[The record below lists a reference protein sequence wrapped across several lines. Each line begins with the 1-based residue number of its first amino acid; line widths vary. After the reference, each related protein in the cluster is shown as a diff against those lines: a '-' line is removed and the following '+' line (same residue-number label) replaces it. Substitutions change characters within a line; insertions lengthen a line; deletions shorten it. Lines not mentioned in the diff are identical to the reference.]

1 MEWMKQALHLA
12 EIGRPTCPPNPMVGC
27 LIIKNNQVIGQGHH
41 QITGGPHAEIIALE
55 QAGTNAESSEVYL
68 TLEPCTHHGRTPA
81 CVKALI
87 DAKVSTV
94 HVAIPD
100 PNPLVNGRGI
110 EKLTQAGIQVHVG
123 LLEEEAYLLNQD
135 FFHAITRK
143 KPFIIAKWAMT
154 MDGKLATSKGQ
165 SQWITSEQAQIH
177 DHHLRSQVCGIM
189 VGGNTCRFDNP
200 QLNVRLKNIDTKR
213 QPRPIVVTATGQIPL
228 ESKIFEAGRNALVIT
243 SENAPT
249 DFLKTLHNRHIEY
262 MTFPLM
268 DGKFSFTNIFET
280 MGAKHHFKSI
290 VVEGG
295 SQLLTAI
302 HEEKLINKV
311 YAYMAPKIMGGQHSL
326 SPVAGTDLDSMSHI
340 DELHSSE
347 MVNLSP
353 DVCLIAKTN
362 QTPISY
368 ADFLNR
374 EASHV

>member
-27 LIIKNNQVIGQGHH
+27 VIIKNNQVIGQGYH
-41 QITGGPHAEIIALE
+41 QFTGGPHAEIIALE
-55 QAGTNAESSEVYL
+55 QAGSNAEGSEVYL

-87 DAKVSTV
+87 DAKVSAV
-94 HVAIPD
+94 HVAVAD

-110 EKLTQAGIQVHVG
+110 EKLTQAGIKVHVG

-135 FFHAITRK
+135 FFHAITK
-143 KPFIIAKWAMT
+143 KRPFIIAKWAMT
-154 MDGKLATSKGQ
+154 MDGKLATSKGE
-165 SQWITSEQAQIH
+165 SQWITSGPAQIH
-177 DHHLRSQVCGIM
+177 DHHLRSQVCAVM

-200 QLNVRLKNIDTKR
+200 QLNVRLQNIDVTR
-213 QPRPIVVTATGQIPL
+213 QPRPVVITASGHIPL
-228 ESKIFEAGRNALVIT
+228 ESQIFKAGRNALVIT
-243 SENAPT
+243 SENAPP
-249 DFLKTLHNRHIEY
+249 DFIKSLDSRQIEF
-262 MTFPLM
+262 MIFPLK
-268 DGKFSFTNIFET
+268 DGKFTFTHIFEKI
-280 MGAKHHFKSI
+280 GAKHHFKSI

-311 YAYMAPKIMGGQHSL
+311 YAYVAPKIMSGQHSL
-326 SPVAGTDLDSMSHI
+326 SPVAGSDLNSMSHI
-340 DELHSSE
+340 DELHSPE

-362 QTPISY
+362 QTPVSY

-374 EASHV
+374 EGSHV